1 MKTKLVAS
9 LTAAAAASA
18 VASFSTPALA
28 ASLTSSNYG
37 VNGLKFDTNTTV
49 QFDFLESHGMW
60 QTALGVYRTDGTLAS
75 TLLTED
81 LRGYDPGTSDSNGD
95 WTGTCGVSVS
105 NCTTTFT
112 FLAGVAYKF
121 GLRKYNP
128 TTPTVVNAPYS
139 LGSDANKAKFVYGGS
154 YTYNLQGP
162 TWIANNPGQTPITRT
177 LSVGPDQVLTAME
190 DGYDKDYNDFIFK
203 ASVVNTQ
210 SVPVPE
216 PSTALALLGAGVAGL
231 LGVRRRRHR
240 EIG

>member
-18 VASFSTPALA
+18 VACFSTPALA
-28 ASLTSSNYG
+28 ASLTPSNFG
-37 VNGLKFDTNTTV
+37 VNGIKFDTNTTV

-60 QTALGVYRTDGTLAS
+60 QTALGVYRTDGTLAG
-75 TLLTED
+75 TLFTED
-81 LRGYDPGTSDSNGD
+81 LRGSDPGANDSKND
-95 WTGTCGVSVS
+95 WKGTCGLSMS
-105 NCTTTFT
+105 NCTTTFN
-112 FLAGVAYKF
+112 FLAGVEYKL

-128 TTPTVVNAPYS
+128 ATPNVVSAPYS
-139 LGSDANKAKFVYGGS
+139 LGSDANKAKFIYGGS

-162 TWIANNPGQTPITRT
+162 TWIQNNPGQSPQTAS
-177 LSVGPDQVLTAME
+177 LSVGFEQVLIAME

-203 ASVVNTQ
+203 GKK
-210 SVPVPE
+210 VPE
-216 PSTALALLGAGVAGL
+216 PSTALALLGVGAAGL